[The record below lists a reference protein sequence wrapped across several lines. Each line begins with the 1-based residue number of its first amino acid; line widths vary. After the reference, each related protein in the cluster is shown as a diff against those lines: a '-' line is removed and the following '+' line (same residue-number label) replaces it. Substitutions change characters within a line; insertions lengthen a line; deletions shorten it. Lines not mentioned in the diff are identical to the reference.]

1 MAIPGAPQ
9 EGIGPIVITE
19 PTGLDVV
26 VAHGGAITCTL
37 DIAGKAAHASIRR
50 EGVSALDN
58 LTYLIEAL
66 RKDEANRNAAE
77 DHPLMQALGLPYPTI
92 VGQVEGGNWPSTVMD
107 RLGAQGRYG
116 VRLGQDCDEAADDLR
131 AAIAS
136 AAADHPFLADHPPT
150 VTVWGG
156 RFDSSSIPMDH
167 DLPVGLQ
174 AASEALGFRRSNV
187 AGAPYGADMRLYI
200 NHGNTPTVMY
210 GPGSVM
216 QAHAADEYVP

>member
-1 MAIPGAPQ
+1 MAIPGAPR

-107 RLGAQGRYG
+107 RLGAQAGTG
-116 VRLGQDCDEAADDLR
+116 C
-131 AAIAS
+131 AS
-136 AAADHPFLADHPPT
+136 ARIVMRPPT
-150 VTVWGG
+150 TGVPPSPRRQPIIRSWQTT
-156 RFDSSSIPMDH
+156 H
-167 DLPVGLQ
+167 
-174 AASEALGFRRSNV
+174 RRSQ
-187 AGAPYGADMRLYI
+187 YGEGGSTHPRSPWITICRSGCRLRLRRSVSEGQI
-200 NHGNTPTVMY
+200 WPEHPTVLTCVSTSTMAT
-210 GPGSVM
+210 PRPSCT
-216 QAHAADEYVP
+216 APAA